1 MGRKRLVWSALLIL
15 SGLLQGCCNIL
26 SDRRMA
32 EISVGIKESGYIS
45 KSMNP
50 EENAIHNVSIF
61 VFDSAGMLV
70 KSIWSVF

>member
-1 MGRKRLVWSALLIL
+1 MGRKRLVWSVLLIL

-50 EENAIHNVSIF
+50 KKMPYTM
-61 VFDSAGMLV
+61 SAFLFLTV
-70 KSIWSVF
+70 PECW